1 MKKVL
6 GIVLAVVLCVA
17 FATTAFTADITGSA
31 GETSAV
37 SSGATIE
44 GTIQPIQISA
54 VVPTKVVF
62 DIDPNKAANY
72 EANTASDPGKAFT
85 SAAFDLQNT
94 CNAPLTFSVNS
105 ISAQDSAPAVVANDT
120 FDDAVWQ
127 KLTKTQTLA
136 NIAFGF
142 TMPTTSEWL
151 TADNA
156 DAWYAPSTALTLGDI
171 AGQSTATESL
181 KAKYGLAWGNTVETT
196 ITYDIVYGVAVAE

>member
-6 GIVLAVVLCVA
+6 GIVLTVVLCVA
-17 FATTAFTADITGSA
+17 FATTAFAVDITGTE

-37 SSGATIE
+37 STGATIE

-72 EANTASDPGKAFT
+72 EANTAEDPAKAFT
-85 SAAFDLQNT
+85 STAFDLQNT

-120 FDDAVWQ
+120 FEDAAWQ

-156 DAWYAPSTALTLGDI
+156 DA
-171 AGQSTATESL
+171 
-181 KAKYGLAWGNTVETT
+181 
-196 ITYDIVYGVAVAE
+196 